1 MIQTTAKIDGMM
13 CSMCEAHIQDA
24 IRKAFAVKSVKA
36 SRAKGEAVIVSE
48 EAISAA
54 ALHAAIDPTGYTLG
68 TVKSEPYQKKGFS
81 FFRK

>member
-24 IRKAFAVKSVKA
+24 IRKAFTVKSVKA
-36 SRAKGEAVIVSE
+36 SRAKGEAVIVSDSP
-48 EAISAA
+48 ISVA

-68 TVKSEPYQKKGFS
+68 EVVSEPYQKKGFS